1 MLSDEIITAYSIT
14 SEIYQSNELIKNKIV
29 VIRKNI
35 SLKQNIIEQNLVDNN
50 YESINSVLNE
60 LQDLYIQLYILE
72 AILLKNNKY
81 L

>member
-14 SEIYQSNELIKNKIV
+14 SEIYQSNKLIKNKIV

-60 LQDLYIQLYILE
+60 LQDLYMQLYILE
-72 AILLKNNKY
+72 AILLKNNK
-81 L
+81 

>member
-50 YESINSVLNE
+50 YKSINSVLNE
-60 LQDLYIQLYILE
+60 LQDLYMQLYILE
-72 AILLKNNKY
+72 AILLKNNK
-81 L
+81 

>member
-14 SEIYQSNELIKNKIV
+14 SEIYQSDELIKNKIV

-35 SLKQNIIEQNLVDNN
+35 SLKQNVIEQNLVDNN

-72 AILLKNNKY
+72 AILLKNNK
-81 L
+81 

>member
-29 VIRKNI
+29 VIRKII

-60 LQDLYIQLYILE
+60 LQDLYVQLYILE
-72 AILLKNNKY
+72 AILLKNNK
-81 L
+81 

>member
-1 MLSDEIITAYSIT
+1 MLSDEIVTAYSIT

-72 AILLKNNKY
+72 AILLKNNK
-81 L
+81 

>member
-35 SLKQNIIEQNLVDNN
+35 SLKQNIIEQNLIDNN

-60 LQDLYIQLYILE
+60 LQDLYMQLYILE
-72 AILLKNNKY
+72 AILLKNNK
-81 L
+81 

>member
-35 SLKQNIIEQNLVDNN
+35 SLKQNIIEQNLVNNN

-60 LQDLYIQLYILE
+60 
-72 AILLKNNKY
+72 
-81 L
+81 

>member
-60 LQDLYIQLYILE
+60 LQDLYMQLYILE
-72 AILLKNNKY
+72 AILLKNNK
-81 L
+81 

>member
-72 AILLKNNKY
+72 AILLKNNK
-81 L
+81 

>member
-50 YESINSVLNE
+50 YESINPVLNE
-60 LQDLYIQLYILE
+60 LQDLYMQLYILE
-72 AILLKNNKY
+72 AILLKNNK
-81 L
+81 

>member
-50 YESINSVLNE
+50 YESINPVLNE

-72 AILLKNNKY
+72 AILLKNNK
-81 L
+81 

>member
-1 MLSDEIITAYSIT
+1 MLSDEIINAYSIT
-14 SEIYQSNELIKNKIV
+14 REIYQSNELIKNKIV

-72 AILLKNNKY
+72 AILLKNNK
-81 L
+81 

>member
-50 YESINSVLNE
+50 YESINFVLNE
-60 LQDLYIQLYILE
+60 LQDLYMQLYILE
-72 AILLKNNKY
+72 AILLKNNK
-81 L
+81 

>member
-14 SEIYQSNELIKNKIV
+14 SEIYHSNELIKNKIV
-29 VIRKNI
+29 VIRNNI

-60 LQDLYIQLYILE
+60 LQDLYMQLYILE
-72 AILLKNNKY
+72 AILLKNNK
-81 L
+81 

>member
-72 AILLKNNKY
+72 ARLLKNNK
-81 L
+81 

>member
-72 AILLKNNKY
+72 ALLLKNNK
-81 L
+81 

>member
-35 SLKQNIIEQNLVDNN
+35 SLKQNIIKQNLVDNN

-60 LQDLYIQLYILE
+60 LQDLYMQLYILE
-72 AILLKNNKY
+72 AILLKNNK
-81 L
+81 

>member
-1 MLSDEIITAYSIT
+1 MLSAEIITAYSIT

-50 YESINSVLNE
+50 YESINSALNE
-60 LQDLYIQLYILE
+60 LQDLYMQLYILE
-72 AILLKNNKY
+72 AILLKNNK
-81 L
+81 

>member
-50 YESINSVLNE
+50 YESINFVLNE

-72 AILLKNNKY
+72 AILLKNNK
-81 L
+81 

>member
-29 VIRKNI
+29 VIRNNI

-50 YESINSVLNE
+50 YESINSALNE
-60 LQDLYIQLYILE
+60 LQDLYMQLYILE
-72 AILLKNNKY
+72 AILLKNNK
-81 L
+81 

>member
-50 YESINSVLNE
+50 YESINSALNE
-60 LQDLYIQLYILE
+60 LQDLYMQLYILE
-72 AILLKNNKY
+72 AILLKNNK
-81 L
+81 

>member
-50 YESINSVLNE
+50 YESINHVLNE
-60 LQDLYIQLYILE
+60 LQDLYMQLYILE
-72 AILLKNNKY
+72 AILLKNNK
-81 L
+81 

>member
-35 SLKQNIIEQNLVDNN
+35 SLKQNIIEQNLVDDN

-72 AILLKNNKY
+72 AILLKNNK
-81 L
+81 

>member
-50 YESINSVLNE
+50 YKSINSVLNE

-72 AILLKNNKY
+72 AILLKNNK
-81 L
+81 

>member
-35 SLKQNIIEQNLVDNN
+35 SLKQNIIEQNLVNNN

-60 LQDLYIQLYILE
+60 LQDLYVQLYILE
-72 AILLKNNKY
+72 AILLKNNK
-81 L
+81 

>member
-60 LQDLYIQLYILE
+60 LQDLYMQLYILE
-72 AILLKNNKY
+72 AILLKNNE
-81 L
+81 

>member
-50 YESINSVLNE
+50 YESINSILNE

-72 AILLKNNKY
+72 AILLKNNK
-81 L
+81 

>member
-35 SLKQNIIEQNLVDNN
+35 SLKQNIIEQNVVDNN

-72 AILLKNNKY
+72 AILLKNNK
-81 L
+81 

>member
-35 SLKQNIIEQNLVDNN
+35 SLKQNIIEQNLE
-50 YESINSVLNE
+50 YKTLSL
-60 LQDLYIQLYILE
+60 
-72 AILLKNNKY
+72 
-81 L
+81 